1 MKAGALFVILLAGC
15 ASLGTDVNVARDSW
29 QGATYDAVVS
39 RWGTPVRS
47 TTLTDGREARTWV
60 TEDAM
65 SRGSYFPSIGVF
77 GGSGGMG
84 VGAGVMMDLPGMG
97 AGAGGGQVRCERT
110 LFFKDERVVE
120 QLWQGH
126 AGYCSTFRRNG

>member
-1 MKAGALFVILLAGC
+1 MKAGALLVVLLAGC
-15 ASLGTDVNVARDSW
+15 ASLGTDVNVAKDSW
-29 QGATYDAVVS
+29 HGAPYDAVVS

-60 TEDAM
+60 SEEAA

-77 GGSGGMG
+77 GGSGMG

-97 AGAGGGQVRCERT
+97 SGGGRVRCERT
-110 LFFKDERVVE
+110 LFFRDGRVVE

-126 AGYCSTFRRNG
+126 AGYCSSFRRNG

>member
-15 ASLGTDVNVARDSW
+15 ASVGTDVNVAKDSW

-47 TTLTDGREARTWV
+47 ATLTDGREARTWV
-60 TEDAM
+60 SEDAV
-65 SRGSYFPSIGVF
+65 SRETYLPSIGVF
-77 GGSGGMG
+77 GGSGGIG
-84 VGAGVMMDLPGMG
+84 VGMGAVMGLPGMG
-97 AGAGGGQVRCERT
+97 AGGRQVRCERT
-110 LFFKDERVVE
+110 LFFRDGRVVE

-126 AGYCSTFRRNG
+126 LGYCSSFRRN

>member
-1 MKAGALFVILLAGC
+1 M
-15 ASLGTDVNVARDSW
+15 VARASW
-29 QGATYDAVVS
+29 HGAPYDAVVS

-60 TEDAM
+60 SEEASGGT
-65 SRGSYFPSIGVF
+65 YFPSIGVF
-77 GGSGGMG
+77 GGSGGSG

-97 AGAGGGQVRCERT
+97 GGRGQVRCERT
-110 LFFKDERVVE
+110 LFFRGERVVE

-126 AGYCSTFRRNG
+126 AGYCSSFRRS